1 MRENNQ
7 NIKIHYK
14 MYKKGKHWVFASITA
29 STIAIGAF
37 TLTGLSASAEESTTV
52 TEQTVSQPKTETAP
66 VQQEQV
72 ASQPKTE
79 NAPVQ
84 QEQAVSQ
91 PKTETAPVQQEQAV
105 SQPKTETAPVQQEQ
119 AVSQPKTE
127 NVPVQQEQVASQ
139 PKTETAPVQQEQAAS
154 QPKTEENPEAKQ
166 ATASAPVTTTTSST
180 EAAKTVTTAAKEY
193 ATTTVKTS
201 AKAKKAVA
209 KAAAATTE
217 SNITS
222 VTKDNFEDH
231 FVLNGSAKNQYNKNS
246 GTVTLTPDKID
257 QSGNFA
263 LNEKIDLS
271 KSFTLK
277 GKINLGTKSKSQG
290 GADGIG
296 FAFHNGDPSTIGMSG
311 GALGIGNL
319 VDAFGFKLDTFFN
332 GEGANGTKGEY
343 FMRDPYKKD
352 NTSYGAFI
360 YTDPNVVPKY
370 GENVNKDEIGKT
382 KHYAYT
388 DEASVKEISNP
399 YNNTFR
405 DILFEYNGD
414 TKMMKI
420 TYEGKV
426 WEADITKWKN
436 ADVDAYS
443 FIVTGSTGGSSNL
456 QQFKIEDFS
465 YTAAGKFTALF
476 KSKENETLN
485 EAYSKYDKQGVTA
498 DYSSDIN
505 SIFSDIYKQ
514 GYDFVGTDSTQTD
527 KGEYTESKNKDDSLN
542 VAVKF
547 DNTPSQVIYYFDRA
561 PGKVVI
567 KYVDQDGNELRSQ
580 IDKTGKFGENYTS
593 NKLSFDGYRFDTM
606 DENSAATNGTLI
618 RVEDNLTVIYKYIA
632 QSTIVFSFFDEED
645 LNTSLKPSFDKTGDE
660 KTSDSVN
667 DELSTILEAIKN
679 QGYDFK
685 AVTTSQDNMFDE
697 NGKTIT
703 YLKEDGSV
711 KYIFNKASGNLIVK
725 YQDESGNE
733 ISSTSSN
740 TEKVG
745 TDYTTSQ
752 RDIEGYTFKE
762 VNGETQGQ
770 YTREDTT
777 VIYIYTKNPDM
788 IGNLTVH
795 YYIQDTTTSL
805 KDSITHKGKVG
816 ESFPQTGADIEG
828 YTLVNT
834 VGSPSGSFTA
844 GEQTITYYY
853 TKNPVV
859 EPPVVEPPVV
869 ETTCRG
875 TACRGTTCRRTACR
889 GTACRGTACR
899 RTACRRTTCR
909 GTACCG
915 TTCRGTAC
923 CGTTC

>member
-1 MRENNQ
+1 MFILVNIILIKVKLFYIVQKITVVIINMRENNQ

-52 TEQTVSQPKTETAP
+52 TEQTVSQPKTE
-66 VQQEQV
+66 
-72 ASQPKTE
+72 
-79 NAPVQ
+79 
-84 QEQAVSQ
+84 
-91 PKTETAPVQQEQAV
+91 
-105 SQPKTETAPVQQEQ
+105 
-119 AVSQPKTE
+119 
-127 NVPVQQEQVASQ
+127 
-139 PKTETAPVQQEQAAS
+139 
-154 QPKTEENPEAKQ
+154 ENPE
-166 ATASAPVTTTTSST
+166 
-180 EAAKTVTTAAKEY
+180 AKEY

-201 AKAKKAVA
+201 TKAKKAVA

-246 GTVTLTPDKID
+246 GTVTLTPDEID

-632 QSTIVFSFFDEED
+632 QSTIDFSFFDEED
-645 LNTSLKPSFDKTGDE
+645 LNTPLKPSFDKTGDE

-667 DELSTILEAIKN
+667 DALSTILEAIKN

-733 ISSTSSN
+733 ISSTNSN

-745 TDYTTSQ
+745 TNYTTSQ

-828 YTLVNT
+828 YKLVNT

-869 ETTCRG
+869 EPPVVEPPVVEPPVVEPPVVEPPKETENTETPVTPPDTTPEEE
-875 TACRGTTCRRTACR
+875 TTQENPPSDSGNEQTNEPNPPVAKPNNPV
-889 GTACRGTACR
+889 TVVQVSNPPKASTV
-899 RTACRRTTCR
+899 TT
-909 GTACCG
+909 
-915 TTCRGTAC
+915 TTPVVQPASSNSNTPTLQNPAQASMLPQTGDAATQTGLMGGMLLALSALAGVVGLRKRKTEK
-923 CGTTC
+923 